1 VVFLNSGKLLRH
13 LRLAY
18 RAHIRVYIL
27 ATLLGTTLLDA
38 TACAMAASR
47 DPVVA
52 SAPDDPWERQN
63 RKNYAIEGVLDRRL
77 IGPASRLYHKLTPGP
92 IGRGIHNVL
101 INLSEPAVIINDV
114 LQLRFKRA
122 GVSATRLVTN
132 STLGLLGLLDVAG
145 RSGLAHHDNEF
156 GVTLGRYGV
165 TSAPT
170 CTFR

>member
-1 VVFLNSGKLLRH
+1 VFLNSGKIVKTPSSRIIVRTYASTSSPLCS
-13 LRLAY
+13 
-18 RAHIRVYIL
+18 VQ
-27 ATLLGTTLLDA
+27 TLLDA

-132 STLGLLGLLDVAG
+132 STLGLLGLLDAS
-145 RSGLAHHDNEF
+145 RPLWSC
-156 GVTLGRYGV
+156 
-165 TSAPT
+165 TS
-170 CTFR
+170 RQ